1 MIPPSRHGPRG
12 ASISGERHRERFLTG
27 ATNRRSV
34 TASLSASQ
42 SMQQPLQSSAKLQA
56 SSSSSSSSSSAAAT
70 ASATFN
76 ASHTIPLHSLR
87 PSTTAVTERPYLSS
101 TAHALEPPL
110 YEFRDTRN
118 STSAS
123 YVILSTPCI
132 LVSYFLF
139 HCCLCNGV

>member
-1 MIPPSRHGPRG
+1 
-12 ASISGERHRERFLTG
+12 
-27 ATNRRSV
+27 
-34 TASLSASQ
+34 
-42 SMQQPLQSSAKLQA
+42 LQA
-56 SSSSSSSSSSAAAT
+56 SSSSPSSSAAAAAT

-132 LVSYFLF
+132 LVSCFLF
-139 HCCLCNGV
+139 FCCFFGNGVSRFLRIEQPAQNYCLLEWTAIRA